1 MKNLL
6 ILGAGQYGSV
16 VHEIAVAMDCF
27 EKIDFL
33 DDNNPI
39 AIGKLQ
45 DYVKFAGAYNAA
57 IVAIGNPKIR
67 LEYIEKLENAG
78 YEIATLIHPKAYVS
92 PSSTVD
98 VGCVVEPLAGIN
110 ANVVVGKGCLIS
122 MGAIVNHNAVINDGC
137 HIDCGSV
144 VVARRIA
151 PRESKYEADGT
162 LHNCAAGKLIDG
174 SRRI

>member
-1 MKNLL
+1 MKKLL

-27 EKIDFL
+27 EEIDFL
-33 DDNNPI
+33 DDNNPV

-45 DYVKFAGAYNAA
+45 DYVKFAGVYNAA

-78 YEIATLIHPKAYVS
+78 YEIVTLIHQKAYVS

-144 VVARRIA
+144 VAARA
-151 PRESKYEADGT
+151 VVPESVKIISNTVFSE
-162 LHNCAAGKLIDG
+162 I
-174 SRRI
+174 

>member
-16 VHEIAVAMDCF
+16 VYEIAMAMECF
-27 EKIDFL
+27 DKVEFL
-33 DDNNPI
+33 DDNNPM

-45 DYVKFAGAYNAA
+45 DYLQFADEYAEA

-92 PSSTVD
+92 PTSTVD
-98 VGCVVEPLAGIN
+98 VGCVIEPMAGIN
-110 ANVVVGKGCLIS
+110 ANAVVGKGCLVS
-122 MGAIVNHNAVINDGC
+122 MGAIINHNAVINAGC

-144 VVARRIA
+144 VVARNIVQENTKIQNGRF
-151 PRESKYEADGT
+151 SLGNK
-162 LHNCAAGKLIDG
+162 
-174 SRRI
+174 